1 MLFNSPESD
10 DNQKEHLQMRSIKT
24 RNIEGEIQFLKC
36 KKCDLYF
43 SAEATLILH
52 NEVDHNKVSPIR
64 SLRYS

>member
-1 MLFNSPESD
+1 
-10 DNQKEHLQMRSIKT
+10 MRSIKA